1 MLGRPY
7 HILNQYFSHTNGM
20 PVNNI
25 WVGRFLVHMHV
36 IRFWPIQT
44 PYPVTIMFED
54 EFFNSSFG
62 CHRKNAQ
69 NHINIPIVF

>member
-1 MLGRPY
+1 MGWKVSCT
-7 HILNQYFSHTNGM
+7 F
-20 PVNNI
+20 
-25 WVGRFLVHMHV
+25 MHV

-54 EFFNSSFG
+54 EFFNSSFV